1 MKLNQYILNS
11 ALPFDL
17 SCDDFEADR
26 LFNSA
31 AVFGCWDHLNKAETH
46 EQEIAAADIAAAWIA
61 NHWREIL
68 PEIAAKIA

>member
-17 SCDDFEADR
+17 SCDDVEADR
-26 LFNSA
+26 LLNAA
-31 AVFGCWDHLNKAETH
+31 AVSGGWDSLNDAETH

-68 PEIAAKIA
+68 PEIAVKIA